1 MLIYVYKMYIY
12 LYSRPLWLIALLIV
26 IGIALWSWLSYMLST
41 KSPAAHHTWTFING
55 VLFVLSLCAI
65 LFITLLRRDADIQVT
80 ILRPFQALL
89 AAREEPEV
97 WRELLMNT
105 FLFVPFGLA
114 LSQLLP
120 RKWAISR
127 RVLLVVLLGIA
138 VSITVEWAQYHFA
151 LGTAET
157 DDVICNTLGAFLG
170 ALPILITAKTQR

>member
-1 MLIYVYKMYIY
+1 MYYY

-26 IGIALWSWLSYMLST
+26 IGIALWAYLGNVLSA
-41 KSPAAHHTWTFING
+41 KSHTTRRTWMVING
-55 VLFVLSLCAI
+55 VLFVLSLSVI
-65 LFITLLRRDADIQVT
+65 LFITLLRRNTDVQLP
-80 ILRPFQALL
+80 ILCPFQSLL

-105 FLFVPFGLA
+105 FLFVPFGLT

-120 RKWAISR
+120 RKRTISR

-138 VSITVEWAQYHFA
+138 VSIAVEWAQYHFA

-157 DDVICNTLGAFLG
+157 DDVICNALGTFLG
-170 ALPILITAKTQR
+170 TLPILITAKTQR